1 MNFAHKLL
9 IILFCFGCLSA
20 KAVDIRQGLMH
31 PDFASLQ
38 VAVEG
43 RPWAPAVIVQGS
55 PDRLTIE
62 FDELASEARNLRWS
76 VVHCD
81 AQWQPEGLADIEFTD
96 GLNEATV
103 DDYDYS
109 RATLTHYVHYRISL
123 PDERVPLKLPG
134 NYLLKVFEEYEPD
147 SVLVQVR
154 FAVCE
159 GSVRVNTDISP
170 RTDIDYLESHQ
181 QLDINLDIKGSA
193 ILNPYTDI
201 KTVINQNGCD
211 FNVVTLT
218 APSMVSSDIVNYS
231 HLRPLIFDGGNEY
244 RRFET
249 VSTTYPGMGV
259 YRMYHDADGYH
270 ALLYTD
276 QPRGG
281 TGYQYDQTQHGRFT
295 VREYNS
301 SNSDTEAEY
310 ILTTF
315 TLESPK
321 LDGADVY
328 IEGELTGRRL
338 DDGSRMK
345 YNPIAGCYERTLLLK
360 QGAYDYRYIAVPRRS
375 GKPDMSYTEGNFC
388 DTSNDYTVSVY
399 YRRPGE
405 RFDRLA
411 GIGNAVYINPRK

>member
-1 MNFAHKLL
+1 MSFARKIL
-9 IILFCFGCLSA
+9 IGILCICSLSSG
-20 KAVDIRQGLMH
+20 AVNTRQGILH
-31 PDFASLQ
+31 PAFASLQ
-38 VAVEG
+38 VEVEG
-43 RPWAPAVIVQGS
+43 RPWAPAVIVQDS
-55 PDRLTIE
+55 SDRLVIE
-62 FDELASEARNLRWS
+62 FDELASQARNLRWS

-134 NYLLKVFEEYEPD
+134 NYLLKVYEEYEPD

-154 FAVCE
+154 FAVSE
-159 GSVRVNTDISP
+159 GSVRVNAQVSP

-181 QLDINLDIKGSA
+181 QLDIVLDTKGSGVS
-193 ILNPYTDI
+193 NPYSDI
-201 KTVINQNGCD
+201 KTIVTQNSWDG
-211 FNVVTLT
+211 NSVTLT
-218 APSMVSSDIVNYS
+218 APSAVRGEVVTYS

-249 VSTTYPGMGV
+249 VSTSYPGMGV

-270 ALLYTD
+270 ADLYTD
-276 QPRGG
+276 IPRGSE
-281 TGYQYDQTQHGRFT
+281 GYQYDQTQHGRFT

-321 LDGADVY
+321 LDGTDIY

-338 DDGSRMK
+338 DDGSRMN
-345 YNPIAGCYERTLLLK
+345 YNPTAGCYEKTLLLK
-360 QGAYDYRYIAVPRRS
+360 QGAYDYRYIAVPRKS
-375 GKPDMSYTEGNFC
+375 GKPDMGYTEGNFC
-388 DTSNDYTVSVY
+388 DTANDYTVSVY

-411 GIGNAVYINPRK
+411 GIGSAAYINPRK